1 MIEGIPDGWE
11 LVRFD
16 YANKG
21 ESFLNGTGEIIL
33 HIYDTPTPRM
43 RLIIRKIEKPK
54 KQKQYRPFANAAEFE
69 PFRDR
74 WIRRGNKHDTP
85 DRMPA
90 GCFKVTAY
98 CDHHYWTGD
107 GISISYKQTFDD
119 GQCFDDG
126 TPFGIEVM
134 E

>member
-1 MIEGIPDGWE
+1 MSIEGIPDGWE

-54 KQKQYRPFANAAEFE
+54 QYRHFANAAEFE
-69 PFRDR
+69 PHRDR
-74 WIRRGNKHDTP
+74 WVKRSYIGGLCSK
-85 DRMPA
+85 
-90 GCFKVTAY
+90 GCFKPQAY
-98 CDHHYWTGD
+98 DDQGV
-107 GISISYKQTFDD
+107 FDI
-119 GQCFDDG
+119 GEHFTYYEMFNEGRQFDDG
-126 TPFGIEVM
+126 TPFGIKVTE
-134 E
+134 

>member
-1 MIEGIPDGWE
+1 MSIEGIPAGWE

-54 KQKQYRPFANAAEFE
+54 RYRQFASAAEADCMWNEVLKLAYPAAGSEDSRYRINSITRDGATIALQFFDYRKAFE
-69 PFRDR
+69 MFVC
-74 WIRRGNKHDTP
+74 I
-85 DRMPA
+85 
-90 GCFKVTAY
+90 
-98 CDHHYWTGD
+98 
-107 GISISYKQTFDD
+107 
-119 GQCFDDG
+119 DG
-126 TPFGIEVM
+126 TPFGVEVT

>member
-1 MIEGIPDGWE
+1 MTIEGIPDGWE

-54 KQKQYRPFANAAEFE
+54 QYRPFANAAEFA
-69 PFRDR
+69 PHKKR
-74 WIRRGNKHDTP
+74 WLTHPENTVIGEFQVVEFNDNGIWCRGMD
-85 DRMPA
+85 DLMPYEH
-90 GCFKVTAY
+90 AY
-98 CDHHYWTGD
+98 EVGLR
-107 GISISYKQTFDD
+107 
-119 GQCFDDG
+119 FDDG
-126 TPFGIEVM
+126 TPFGIEVK